1 MDLATVAELL
11 TQNAAVLRE
20 DLALMTAGTIKLT
33 VFGADVTHD
42 QAARLQGNLDR
53 LETALAALDKLGK

>member
-1 MDLATVAELL
+1 MDLANVAKLL

-20 DLALMTAGTIKLT
+20 DLALMEAGTIKLT

-42 QAARLQGNLDR
+42 QAARLRGNLGR
-53 LETALAALDKLGK
+53 LETALAEFEKFSK